1 MNTTITE
8 TTTEQIE
15 ESEAAAKSQP
25 LGVAIDSAAYFI
37 LATSIIYVLVR
48 GSSAFSSTA
57 TVNKVTHTVPT
68 SSIVS
73 PIASVQSR
81 GSGFFGSMFHDQST
95 KEPVAVKASKKPI
108 SEPKKRDA
116 PVPAKTKAQAK
127 PHDDT
132 SVPAIKKKSS
142 WSWDVRKEE
151 KPVVKEIPAVAETR
165 DVETKETLREDQD
178 VVEETKLQKQ
188 IRELVVDPLHQEFD
202 NSPTQQRGSGFK
214 TSDETWIQLIRRVVE
229 VEAMVVGLAEKVVTG
244 SLAAQQQQLQQQPKQ
259 IPVIESIPAESRAQV
274 LDSRVVTGWSSNE
287 VSADDLASACSHI
300 EKLRQAVVVGKSKT
314 AQLILDIIEEN
325 GGCDGVS
332 GASNPIQDERE
343 PMKKVKRNSI
353 FVTEGEWVD
362 GEEKLDTA
370 QSVAQKAFEPL
381 VEYGRAWRKG
391 VADMFVTQ

>member
-8 TTTEQIE
+8 TTTEPIE

-81 GSGFFGSMFHDQST
+81 GSGFFGSMFHDQSSR
-95 KEPVAVKASKKPI
+95 EPVAAKASKKPQTVVI
-108 SEPKKRDA
+108 EPKKLES
-116 PVPAKTKAQAK
+116 PVLAKPKSQAK
-127 PHDDT
+127 PQEDT
-132 SVPAIKKKSS
+132 SVPAIKKKSA
-142 WSWDVRKEE
+142 WIWDVRKEE
-151 KPVVKEIPAVAETR
+151 KPVVKEVHVVGETR
-165 DVETKETLREDQD
+165 NIETKETIREDQD
-178 VVEETKLQKQ
+178 VVQETKLQKQ
-188 IRELVVDPLHQEFD
+188 IREV
-202 NSPTQQRGSGFK
+202 K

-287 VSADDLASACSHI
+287 VSADNLASACSHI

-343 PMKKVKRNSI
+343 PTKKVKRNSI
-353 FVTEGEWVD
+353 FVTEGEWMD

-370 QSVAQKAFEPL
+370 QSVAQKTFEPL